1 MMENRKK
8 DGKRRQEREE
18 GKVNGK
24 EKREE
29 HGKDWGD
36 KGTHMS

>member
-1 MMENRKK
+1 MIENRKN
-8 DGKRRQEREE
+8 DGKRRLERKK

-29 HGKDWGD
+29 NGKDWGD
-36 KGTHMS
+36 KGTHMF